1 MLDWVAH
8 FFRRPTHE
16 PEVQEAQRA
25 QLRKF
30 DAWASTMSEVERV
43 QKLAERR
50 SNGREHDD

>member
-1 MLDWVAH
+1 MLDRIVH
-8 FFRRPTHE
+8 IFRRPTPE
-16 PEVQEAQRA
+16 PEVAEVQRE

-50 SNGREHDD
+50 SNGRSP